1 MYFFSKLVD
10 CFEGNNNLNQ
20 LQLVFV
26 LKQYYWI
33 RDRTLICIIKA
44 NSSKSRQKSRQKK
57 NLGDGGGGGRW
68 GSRRARK
75 AWKKERK
82 PYYQQLTVKYLT
94 DVGALNSSNNN
105 HRHHHHS
112 STIIY

>member
-57 NLGDGGGGGRW
+57 NLGDGGGGG
-68 GSRRARK
+68 GGAGGQEK
-75 AWKKERK
+75 HGKKKEN
-82 PYYQQLTVKYLT
+82 PIT
-94 DVGALNSSNNN
+94 NS
-105 HRHHHHS
+105 
-112 STIIY
+112 